1 MNTVSKF
8 SENYFSYIFL
18 VTIASGVHLFPS
30 RTQKLSHL
38 TPTIVNAKIGSCQEF
53 FLFKK
58 EFYNKVGLFFYNFQ
72 ILSIN
77 INNYYLL
84 T

>member
-38 TPTIVNAKIGSCQEF
+38 TPTIVYAKIGSCQEF
-53 FLFKK
+53 FFVYKFL
-58 EFYNKVGLFFYNFQ
+58 
-72 ILSIN
+72 ILSYTN
-77 INNYYLL
+77 ALKEDYF